1 MTDSLVRFIEAQD
14 NSAMYERAIKELTDG
29 RKNTHW
35 IWFIFPQTSGIG
47 SSHNA
52 TYYGIQGIEEAKD
65 YVKHPL
71 LGPRYVEAMYIV
83 HQKLLNERVSLL
95 TLMSAE
101 IDCLKFTSSL
111 TLFSAALEKLSEDNS
126 SLDANLMRLEKY
138 IHELVN
144 SKQIGTFPCQRT
156 RDLLS

>member
-35 IWFIFPQTSGIG
+35 IWFIFPQIRGIG
-47 SSHNA
+47 SSHYA
-52 TYYGIQGIEEAKD
+52 TYYGIQSIEEAKD
-65 YVKHPL
+65 YLMHPL
-71 LGPRYVEAMYIV
+71 LGPRYVEAMHIV

-111 TLFSAALEKLSEDNS
+111 TLFSTALGKLSENNS
-126 SLDANLMRLEKY
+126 SLDANLVRLEKY
-138 IHELVN
+138 IDELVN
-144 SKQIGTFPCQRT
+144 SDQIGNFPCQLT
-156 RDLLS
+156 RDILT